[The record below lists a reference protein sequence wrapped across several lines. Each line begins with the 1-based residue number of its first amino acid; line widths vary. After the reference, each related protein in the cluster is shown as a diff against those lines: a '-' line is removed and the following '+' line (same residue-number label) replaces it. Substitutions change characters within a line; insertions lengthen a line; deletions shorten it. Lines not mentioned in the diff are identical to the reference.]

1 MCLTSFLDDVLYSL
15 LILKF
20 TRSHHLQALG
30 FDLRSSSFLSFLP
43 WLVMATG
50 SSLAGLLADSL
61 VSSGVDVT
69 SVRKRMQTVA
79 FLVPAVALLVL
90 AQPGLSPT
98 QAVAA
103 MTVALGTTSLGQAGF
118 VANMSDIA
126 PKHAGKMFGL
136 CNTFGCLS
144 GETSLTNNA
153 PFIFDPFKYCQCC
166 LSHNM
171 HPAPFP
177 QGSSGPQL
185 WDSLSRPRD
194 PSDLFFCLQHFCTL
208 QPRWCGMC
216 FALER
221 WFSTELSINF
231 IQHFITIYVQTINQS
246 YLALVFRSSTV
257 VPLPDPR

>member
-1 MCLTSFLDDVLYSL
+1 
-15 LILKF
+15 
-20 TRSHHLQALG
+20 
-30 FDLRSSSFLSFLP
+30 
-43 WLVMATG
+43 MATG

-79 FLVPAVALLVL
+79 FVVPAVALLVL

-144 GETSLTNNA
+144 GEKA
-153 PFIFDPFKYCQCC
+153 
-166 LSHNM
+166 
-171 HPAPFP
+171 
-177 QGSSGPQL
+177 
-185 WDSLSRPRD
+185 
-194 PSDLFFCLQHFCTL
+194 
-208 QPRWCGMC
+208 
-216 FALER
+216 
-221 WFSTELSINF
+221 
-231 IQHFITIYVQTINQS
+231 S
-246 YLALVFRSSTV
+246 YI
-257 VPLPDPR
+257 